1 MHERTRYEGRF
12 RRTTKASYLVAAAFA
27 AGVSSSA
34 LAAIND
40 TATFT
45 FNTQA
50 VANAVPE
57 NPVATLSL
65 LETGT
70 GVQFTLTPIQNGG
83 YNSNTFI
90 DQLWY
95 AYNGPT
101 LDATT
106 FVATGG
112 NPINSFAFDSTVN
125 GHTEAGY
132 SPLRINVDFPNANT
146 PDRFHLGEISVWTI
160 PGTHIDNFTTA
171 FVTDGPQ
178 KPSPEFGVLSID
190 GLSGGS
196 SNWVAAA
203 AVPEPGTWAMLTA
216 GLIGLCAMV
225 RRRISL

>member
-1 MHERTRYEGRF
+1 MQERTQHQRF
-12 RRTTKASYLVAAAFA
+12 RRNKAGQLVALLFA
-27 AGVSSSA
+27 AGVSSSV

-50 VANAVPE
+50 IANAVPE
-57 NPVATLSL
+57 SPVATLSL

-70 GVQFTLTPIQNGG
+70 GVQFTLSSTDRPGD
-83 YNSNTFI
+83 SFI
-90 DQLWY
+90 NQLWY
-95 AYNGPT
+95 AYNGPA
-101 LDATT
+101 LDPTT
-106 FVATGG
+106 FLASGGTTPVA
-112 NPINSFAFDSTVN
+112 SFDFDGTTN

-132 SPLRINVDFPNANT
+132 SPLRINVKWPNAANA
-146 PDRFHLGEISVWTI
+146 DRFLEGESSEWTI
-160 PGTHIDNFTTA
+160 PGTTITNFTTA

-178 KPSPEFGVLSID
+178 KPSPEFGVLSINA
-190 GLSGGS
+190 LPGGS

-225 RRRISL
+225 RRRISP